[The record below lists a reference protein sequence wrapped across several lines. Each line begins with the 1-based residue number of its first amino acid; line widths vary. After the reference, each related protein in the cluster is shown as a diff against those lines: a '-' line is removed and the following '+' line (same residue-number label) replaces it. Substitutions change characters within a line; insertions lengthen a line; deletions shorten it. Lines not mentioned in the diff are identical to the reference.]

1 MISFYFKIF
10 IFFLSIFCI
19 TKAEDEIVIKS
30 KYQPGTWRGMQASFS
45 VDGKVQSAQ
54 FEAFKK
60 KYPNISLGGTNTPIM
75 IEGIGNE
82 SSDLL
87 AIAAGNSPDVFD
99 FNYRQSGTFVDKGFI
114 RPLDEFIRDDVTSD
128 EAKEAGYY
136 DPNIMY
142 KDELLERIWPKVM
155 DAAYT
160 LGPDDQKH
168 YYFLPRSYD
177 VRVMCYNKQLFQ
189 EAGLDPIRD
198 VPKTWDELFEVGKK
212 LTQINDL
219 DSESSVYAL
228 NIGSDS
234 YSSWTSRPFYLSM
247 NSMALSFDN
256 KEKRW
261 TSTFND
267 PGAVEA
273 TDYYLSLLQKPWKDN
288 NGKIRYGVGHKGDGW
303 VKFHQGKL
311 AIVFLT
317 SSDLL
322 MNSNLWVQSKTYD
335 EIGIAK
341 IPSSPLGKSVS
352 ELYGMNL
359 GISSAIKDPAVIDA
373 CWKFIRFMGSDAAK
387 KIAVDVYI
395 ENGFGRYILP
405 DILEKYGYSEF
416 IDKVPKDWA
425 EAVTHSINNHEL
437 EPYGKN
443 TQHIYKYMDIPIS
456 KGYMEEIGKNPN
468 KIERIT
474 KLQIFHDQ
482 AVKKANE
489 KMIGRIPAS
498 EVGKRYPVAV
508 VLSLIIFLLYGILFY
523 YVWKAFSP
531 KDQVISLHHSEYSN
545 KVNRVAY
552 ILLAPAILTVLIF
565 SYYPLLR
572 GAMMAFQEYGV
583 STGVKYVG
591 FENFAKVFFDQ
602 DFWLS
607 ILRSIYFSFLYI
619 TLVFFPP
626 ITLAILLSEIPIGKI
641 FYRVIYYLPAVIS
654 GIIVMLMWK
663 SFFDPAP
670 DGVLNTMIGFLG
682 FEPID
687 WFGNKNT
694 AMIAIIIPSAW
705 AGLGPGCLIYLAAL
719 KTVPSDLY
727 EAAAIDGCGFFSRLI
742 NITIPMIKPL
752 IMINIIFAFIGA
764 FLSSEQML
772 VMTGG
777 GPDGATTLVGL
788 EIFLNAFMFQRFG
801 IATAMG
807 WIIGF
812 ILMGFTVYQMK
823 RLSNMAFKTAESL
836 EV

>member
-1 MISFYFKIF
+1 MISFYCKIY
-10 IFFLSIFCI
+10 IFFLSIFCV

-30 KYQPGTWRGMQASFS
+30 KFQPGTWRGMQASFS

-114 RPLDEFIRDDVTSD
+114 RSLDEFIRDNVTSD
-128 EAKEAGYY
+128 EAKEAGDY

-142 KDELLERIWPKVM
+142 KDELFERIWPKVM

-212 LTQINDL
+212 LTQINDS

-247 NSMALSFDN
+247 NSMALSFDS

-335 EIGIAK
+335 EVGIAK
-341 IPSSPLGKSVS
+341 IPSSPIGKSVS

-359 GISSAIKDPAVIDA
+359 GISSAIKDSAVIDA

-387 KIAVDVYI
+387 KIAVDTYV
-395 ENGFGRYILP
+395 ENGFGRYVLPEILK
-405 DILEKYGYSEF
+405 KYGYPEF

-468 KIERIT
+468 KSERMA

-531 KDQVISLHHSEYSN
+531 KDQVISSHQGEYSY
-545 KVNRVAY
+545 KVNKVAY
-552 ILLAPAILTVLIF
+552 ILLAPSILTVLIF

-583 STGVKYVG
+583 STGGKYVG
-591 FENFAKVFFDQ
+591 FENFAMVFFDQ

-670 DGVLNTMIGFLG
+670 DGVLNTVIGFLG
-682 FEPID
+682 FEPVD

-727 EAAAIDGCGFFSRLI
+727 EAAAIDGCGFFSRLT

>member
-1 MISFYFKIF
+1 MTSFYNRIF
-10 IFFLSIFCI
+10 IALLSIFCI
-19 TKAEDEIVIKS
+19 TKAENEIVIKS

-114 RPLDEFIRDDVTSD
+114 RSLDEFIRDNVTSD
-128 EAKEAGYY
+128 EAKEAGDY

-142 KDELLERIWPKVM
+142 KDELFERIWPKVM

-160 LGPDDQKH
+160 LGPDDKKH

-212 LTQINDL
+212 LTQINDS

-247 NSMALSFDN
+247 NSMALSFNN

-335 EIGIAK
+335 EVGIAK
-341 IPSSPLGKSVS
+341 IPSSPIGKSVS

-387 KIAVDVYI
+387 KIAVDTYV

-405 DILEKYGYSEF
+405 EILKKYGYPEF

-468 KIERIT
+468 KSERIA

-508 VLSLIIFLLYGILFY
+508 ALS
-523 YVWKAFSP
+523 
-531 KDQVISLHHSEYSN
+531 
-545 KVNRVAY
+545 
-552 ILLAPAILTVLIF
+552 
-565 SYYPLLR
+565 
-572 GAMMAFQEYGV
+572 
-583 STGVKYVG
+583 
-591 FENFAKVFFDQ
+591 
-602 DFWLS
+602 
-607 ILRSIYFSFLYI
+607 
-619 TLVFFPP
+619 
-626 ITLAILLSEIPIGKI
+626 
-641 FYRVIYYLPAVIS
+641 
-654 GIIVMLMWK
+654 
-663 SFFDPAP
+663 
-670 DGVLNTMIGFLG
+670 
-682 FEPID
+682 
-687 WFGNKNT
+687 
-694 AMIAIIIPSAW
+694 
-705 AGLGPGCLIYLAAL
+705 
-719 KTVPSDLY
+719 
-727 EAAAIDGCGFFSRLI
+727 
-742 NITIPMIKPL
+742 
-752 IMINIIFAFIGA
+752 
-764 FLSSEQML
+764 
-772 VMTGG
+772 
-777 GPDGATTLVGL
+777 
-788 EIFLNAFMFQRFG
+788 
-801 IATAMG
+801 
-807 WIIGF
+807 
-812 ILMGFTVYQMK
+812 
-823 RLSNMAFKTAESL
+823 
-836 EV
+836 

>member
-1 MISFYFKIF
+1 MISFYCKIS
-10 IFFLSIFCI
+10 IFFLSIFCV

-30 KYQPGTWRGMQASFS
+30 KFQPGTWRGMQASFS

-60 KYPNISLGGTNTPIM
+60 KHPNISLGGTNTPIM

-114 RPLDEFIRDDVTSD
+114 RSLDEFIRDNVTSD
-128 EAKEAGYY
+128 EAKEAGDY

-142 KDELLERIWPKVM
+142 KDELFERIWPKVM

-212 LTQINDL
+212 LTQINDS

-247 NSMALSFDN
+247 NSMALSFDS

-267 PGAVEA
+267 PGAVVA

-335 EIGIAK
+335 EVGIAK
-341 IPSSPLGKSVS
+341 IPSSPIGKSVS

-359 GISSAIKDPAVIDA
+359 GISSAIKDSAVIDA

-387 KIAVDVYI
+387 KIAVDTYV
-395 ENGFGRYILP
+395 ENGFGRYVLPEILK
-405 DILEKYGYSEF
+405 KYGYPEF

-468 KIERIT
+468 KSERMA

-531 KDQVISLHHSEYSN
+531 TDKVISSHQGEYSY
-545 KVNRVAY
+545 KVNKVAY
-552 ILLAPAILTVLIF
+552 ILLAPSILTVLIF

-583 STGVKYVG
+583 STGGKYVG
-591 FENFAKVFFDQ
+591 FENFAMVFFDQ

-670 DGVLNTMIGFLG
+670 DGVLNTVIGFLG
-682 FEPID
+682 FEPVD

-727 EAAAIDGCGFFSRLI
+727 EAAAIDGCGFFSRLT

>member
-1 MISFYFKIF
+1 LISFYCKIS
-10 IFFLSIFCI
+10 IFFLSIFCV

-30 KYQPGTWRGMQASFS
+30 KFQPGTWRGMQASFS

-60 KYPNISLGGTNTPIM
+60 KHPNISLGGTNTPIM

-114 RPLDEFIRDDVTSD
+114 RSLDEFIRDNVTSD
-128 EAKEAGYY
+128 EAKEAGDY

-142 KDELLERIWPKVM
+142 KDELFERIWPKVM

-212 LTQINDL
+212 LTQINDS

-247 NSMALSFDN
+247 NSMALSFDS

-267 PGAVEA
+267 PGAVVA

-335 EIGIAK
+335 EVGIAK
-341 IPSSPLGKSVS
+341 IPSSPIGKSVS

-359 GISSAIKDPAVIDA
+359 GISSAIKDSAVIDA

-387 KIAVDVYI
+387 KIAVDTYV
-395 ENGFGRYILP
+395 ENGFGRYVLPEILK
-405 DILEKYGYSEF
+405 KYGYPEF

-468 KIERIT
+468 KSERMA

-531 KDQVISLHHSEYSN
+531 TDKVISSHQGEYSY
-545 KVNRVAY
+545 KVNKVAY
-552 ILLAPAILTVLIF
+552 ILLAPSILTVLIF

-583 STGVKYVG
+583 STGGKYVG
-591 FENFAKVFFDQ
+591 FENFAMVFFDQ

-670 DGVLNTMIGFLG
+670 DGVLNTVIGFLG
-682 FEPID
+682 FEPVD

-727 EAAAIDGCGFFSRLI
+727 EAAAIDGCGFFSRLT